1 MWHSAI
7 VMTSAES
14 VKVANGGQPDNTVTL
29 GVRASSALT
38 TIRTGPFLIAT

>member
-14 VKVANGGQPDNTVTL
+14 VKVANGGQLAYAVTL
-29 GVRASSALT
+29 GVRGSRGADDNQNQA
-38 TIRTGPFLIAT
+38 FLVGT